1 MKYRSYS
8 KRAFTL
14 IELLVVIA
22 IIAILAA
29 ILFPVFAQAR
39 ASARAISCVS
49 NVKQAAT
56 GVLMYVQD
64 FDEKIPALDNNGS
77 CAYGQS
83 PCKLPDWGSSG
94 GATDQPVFFFN
105 VIQPYIK
112 SQQLGYCPE
121 IGATQWKSAI
131 PSPYV
136 LGQPYIAALEQNG
149 VYQGMFAQMAM
160 NMLLDPLWGG
170 TAAQSVAS
178 WQRPAELMLLTGDSV
193 WGDGT
198 GGDPSPGL
206 GVGNSAVWPQRPG
219 SKCAAY
225 GSPGWTWYVH
235 RAKSRTGS
243 FQVGTTY
250 DNGINSG
257 RANVA
262 FCDGHVKSLSYNG
275 LERCD
280 FNTSVNLWTWTFW
293 DARY

>member
-1 MKYRSYS
+1 MRNTSTNRS
-8 KRAFTL
+8 AFTL

-39 ASARAISCVS
+39 AAARSISCVS
-49 NVKQAAT
+49 NTKQAAL

-77 CAYGQS
+77 CGYGQS
-83 PCKLPDWGSSG
+83 PCALPDWGNG
-94 GATDQPVFFFN
+94 GAATDQPVFFFN

-121 IGATQWKSAI
+121 AGTTSWKSAI

-136 LGQPYIAALEQNG
+136 LGKPYIAALEQNG
-149 VYQGMFAQMAM
+149 VYQGMFTQMAM

-198 GGDPSPGL
+198 GGDPSPQL
-206 GVGNSAVWPQRPG
+206 AVGNTAVWPSRPD
-219 SKCAAY
+219 SKCSNY
-225 GSPGWTWYVH
+225 GNPGYTWYVH
-235 RAKSRTGS
+235 KGKSRSGAV
-243 FQVGTTY
+243 QVGTTY

-257 RANVA
+257 MANIA
-262 FCDGHVKSLSYNG
+262 FCDGHVKPLKYNA

-280 FNTSVNLWTWTFW
+280 FNTSANLWTWTYF